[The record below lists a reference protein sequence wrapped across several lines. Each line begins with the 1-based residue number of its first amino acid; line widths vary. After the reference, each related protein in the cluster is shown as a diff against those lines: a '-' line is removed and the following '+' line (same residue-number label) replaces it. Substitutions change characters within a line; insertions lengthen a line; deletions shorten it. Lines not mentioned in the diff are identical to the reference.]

1 MITTL
6 IVEDE
11 QPARERLE
19 SFINKNP
26 ELKLAGCCS
35 TGQEAIDQINAR
47 KPQIVFLDIKLPD
60 ISGIDVLKVID
71 WQPVVVFTTAFDRYA
86 LDAFNFS
93 AVDFLLK
100 PYSEERFRL
109 AVQKALQRV
118 ALTAP
123 LAREIGKLLSEYQ
136 SREAC
141 LKRIPSK
148 IGERIFIINV
158 EDIVYFSSDHKLVN
172 AHLFDKNFLINYT
185 LEELQNRLEPDQF
198 FRIHRSTIVNLDYIK
213 TIEPGL
219 GGTYLMKVKDHQG
232 SGLNISRSAAR
243 HLREKLGW

>member
-19 SFINKNP
+19 SFINKNT

-35 TGQEAIDQINAR
+35 TGQEAIDQINAL
-47 KPQIVFLDIKLPD
+47 KPQIVFLDIRLPD

-71 WQPVVVFTTAFDRYA
+71 WDPVVVFTTAFDRYA
-86 LDAFNFS
+86 LEAFNFN

-109 AVQKALQRV
+109 AVRKALQRV
-118 ALTAP
+118 ALNAP
-123 LAREIGKLLSEYQ
+123 LARQVGKLLSAYQ

-141 LKRIPSK
+141 IKRIPSK

-158 EDIVYFSSDHKLVN
+158 DDIIYFSSDHKLVN

-185 LEELQNRLEPDQF
+185 LEELQNRLDPEQF

-219 GGTYLMKVKDHQG
+219 GGAYLMKVKDLQH
-232 SGLNISRSAAR
+232 SELNISRSAAR
-243 HLREKLGW
+243 QLREKLGW